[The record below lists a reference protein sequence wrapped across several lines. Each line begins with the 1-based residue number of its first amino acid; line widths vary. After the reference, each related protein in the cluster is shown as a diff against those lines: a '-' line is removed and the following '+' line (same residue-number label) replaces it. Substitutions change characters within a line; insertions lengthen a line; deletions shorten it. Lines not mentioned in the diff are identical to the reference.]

1 MCVCNICDITLH
13 QCKIQ
18 VKKSIEFSHDIFYD
32 FKVFFFFLPSDLREC
47 PLRDFMKN
55 PQLPV

>member
-1 MCVCNICDITLH
+1 MCNVCDITLH

-18 VKKSIEFSHDIFYD
+18 VKKAFNFHMIF
-32 FKVFFFFLPSDLREC
+32 FMTLIKVFFFSLSSDLREC
-47 PLRDFMKN
+47 PVRDFMKN